1 MLAEDGDGAVS
12 AWDPEKLLA
21 PISADHPCGES
32 LEDTELLASFDAYHL
47 FGEDVPLDT
56 PLDKGA
62 KREPK
67 PAAAPIWTEIRDKSV
82 EALARSRDLR
92 VLAYLGTSL
101 IRTDGVAEFCGTL
114 EVAAGWLESNWAQVY
129 PLIDEDAIL
138 RRSAL
143 NNLADRMAVVE
154 ALRRAP
160 LVRSRKHGLVSL
172 REFDGAPRPAGEEG
186 AAAAGGADDA
196 RIREAFA
203 EMPVADLSS
212 LVERVAVATTVVQR
226 IQAKMSESAG
236 TDAAPAFESL
246 ASVMGRIAQALRG
259 QLASHPDAAAAGI
272 VGAGGGDGAAANV
285 AGISGPIASRQDAIR
300 ALDAVA
306 DFFKRTEPSSP
317 IPLFITR
324 ARRLVA
330 KDFLEVLADIAPDGL
345 PQARTAGGLKNE

>member
-1 MLAEDGDGAVS
+1 MS

-32 LEDTELLASFDAYHL
+32 LEDTELLASFDSYHL
-47 FGEDVPLDT
+47 FGEPVPLDT
-56 PLDKGA
+56 PLNKGA

-67 PAAAPIWTEIRDKSV
+67 PATAPIWAEIRDKSV
-82 EALARSRDLR
+82 EVLARSRDLR

-101 IRTDGVAEFCGTL
+101 IRTDGVAAFCGTL
-114 EVAAGWLESNWAQVY
+114 EVAAGWLETYWAQVY
-129 PLIDEDAIL
+129 PLVDEDAVL
-138 RRSAL
+138 RRNAL
-143 NNLADRMAVVE
+143 NNLANRMAVIE
-154 ALRRAP
+154 ALRVVP

-172 REFDGAPRPAGEEG
+172 RDFEAAPRPAGEEG
-186 AAAAGGADDA
+186 AVAAGGADDA

-203 EMPVADLSS
+203 EMPVADLSG
-212 LVERVAVATTVVQR
+212 LVERVADTTKVLQR

-236 TDAAPAFESL
+236 TEAAPTFEPL
-246 ASVMGRIAQALRG
+246 ALVIGRIAQALRV
-259 QLASHPDAAAAGI
+259 QLAAHPDAAAAG
-272 VGAGGGDGAAANV
+272 VGAVEGDGPAAAG
-285 AGISGPIASRQDAIR
+285 AIGGQIASRQDAIR

-317 IPLFITR
+317 IPLFLTR

-330 KDFLEVLADIAPDGL
+330 KDFLEVLADIAPEAL

>member
-1 MLAEDGDGAVS
+1 MSA
-12 AWDPEKLLA
+12 AWDPENLLA

-32 LEDTELLASFDAYHL
+32 LEDTDLLTSFDSYHL
-47 FGEDVPLDT
+47 FGEDVALDT

-114 EVAAGWLESNWAQVY
+114 EVAAGWLETYWAQVY
-129 PLIDEDAIL
+129 PLVDEDAIL
-138 RRSAL
+138 RRNAL
-143 NNLADRMAVVE
+143 NNLADKMAVVE

-160 LVRSRKHGLVSL
+160 LVRSRQHGLVTL
-172 REFDGAPRPAGEEG
+172 RDVDGAPKPAGEDG
-186 AAAAGGADDA
+186 AVAAGGADDG
-196 RIREAFA
+196 RIRAAFA
-203 EMPVADLSS
+203 ETPIAELSR
-212 LVERVAVATTVVQR
+212 LVERVAGAPKVLQR

-236 TDAAPAFESL
+236 TDAAPAVEPL
-246 ASVMGRIAQALRG
+246 ASVIGRIAQALRV
-259 QLASHPDAAAAGI
+259 QLAAHPDAAAAG
-272 VGAGGGDGAAANV
+272 VGAAEGAAPGA
-285 AGISGPIASRQDAIR
+285 AGAIGGPIASRQDAIR

-306 DFFKRTEPSSP
+306 EFFKRTEPSSP
-317 IPLFITR
+317 IPLFLTR

-330 KDFLEVLADIAPDGL
+330 KDFLEVLADIAPEAL